1 MNDQETAD
9 RREQIV
15 QAASIVFAR
24 EGYGKASIRKIV
36 AEAALS
42 SPAPIYRY
50 FENKAALFRAVL
62 SQASLL
68 TREIESGDHL
78 LEQPPHVA
86 LFALARGFIDSFEDP
101 SSQRLFRILVSESAR
116 DPDMTTFFDQTIVA
130 PVMAFLHQY
139 FTRQIEVG
147 AIRRHDPEASARGF
161 VGMLALYVLSGE
173 LFPGRA
179 DASPEPVDY
188 VREIVDVFIHG
199 LEPA

>member
-1 MNDQETAD
+1 MNDQEAAD
-9 RREQIV
+9 CREQIV

-24 EGYGKASIRKIV
+24 EGYGKASIRKIA

-42 SPAPIYRY
+42 SPAPIFQY

-68 TREIESGDHL
+68 TREIEAGEHL
-78 LEQPPHVA
+78 LEQPPRVA
-86 LFALARGFIDSFEDP
+86 LLALARGFISSFEDP
-101 SSQRLFRILVSESAR
+101 SSQRLFHVLVSESAC
-116 DPDMTTFFDQTIVA
+116 DPDVSTFFEQIVVA
-130 PVMAFLHQY
+130 PVMVFLHQY

-147 AIRRHDPEASARGF
+147 AIRRHDTEASARGF
-161 VGMLALYVLSGE
+161 IGMLALYVLSGE

-179 DASPEPVDY
+179 GVSPEPVDY
-188 VREIVDVFIHG
+188 VGEMVDGFIHG